1 MDAQAVTLVVAAE
14 PQTETE
20 LAMTLCL
27 LEAAGVPAF
36 VSAGVGSLY
45 PGPQIAS
52 YNTRRVLVPAACRDD
67 AEAALRVLQP
77 PLPDRTRWRDRL
89 RVLLEWFLF
98 GWFVQGD
105 RRRTD
110 DDDDAAPLNPDAQ
123 DP

>member
-1 MDAQAVTLVVAAE
+1 MTLVVAAE

-45 PGPQIAS
+45 PGPHIAS
-52 YNTRRVLVPAACRDD
+52 YNTRRVLVPAACRDQ
-67 AEAALRVLQP
+67 AEAALRVLTP
-77 PLPDRTRWRDRL
+77 PLPDRTRWSDRL

-110 DDDDAAPLNPDAQ
+110 DDDDAAPLNRDAQ